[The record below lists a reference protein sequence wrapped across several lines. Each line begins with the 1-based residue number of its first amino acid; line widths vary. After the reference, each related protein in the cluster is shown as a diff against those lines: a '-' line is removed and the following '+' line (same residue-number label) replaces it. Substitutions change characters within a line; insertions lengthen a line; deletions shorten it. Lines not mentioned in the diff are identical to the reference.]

1 MNEVLRHRIDTTFAH
16 YDANGNGVVELADL
30 YALANRLL
38 QAFGEPASSDR
49 GRELIDTCDGFWETL
64 VEHCDA
70 DRDGRITPEEYRTA
84 MVAAFVDVDRFD
96 ALFLEAAESLLAI
109 ADTNGDGHVDA
120 AEFAVLLRA
129 RGLSEA
135 ECGLAFAHLDTDGD
149 GTISLQ
155 EYVDAVHEYY
165 TNPAEDTPGSWLYPA
180 SLQPA

>member
-1 MNEVLRHRIDTTFAH
+1 MNEVLRHRIDATFAH
-16 YDANGNGVVELADL
+16 YDVNGNGAIELADL

-38 QAFGEPASSDR
+38 QALGEPASSER
-49 GRELIDTCDGFWETL
+49 GRELIETSDRFWDTL
-64 VEHCDA
+64 VEACDA
-70 DRDGRITPEEYRTA
+70 DRDGRITPQEYREA
-84 MVAAFVDVDRFD
+84 MAAVFVDVERFD
-96 ALFLEAAESLLAI
+96 DMFLEAAESLLAI
-109 ADTNGDGHVDA
+109 VDANGDGHVEA
-120 AEFAVLLRA
+120 NEFAVLLKA

-135 ECGLAFAHLDTDGD
+135 ECATAFAHLDTDGD